1 MKRRILEVKTWL
13 NSGNVVFSC
22 EEADAA
28 ALADR
33 IERMMQCEF
42 GLDIPVFVI
51 LQEELA
57 DILRHAPDWWGTENQ
72 EIYDNLVFL
81 LPPVTFQEVYH
92 EIGAPKEGLEQIQ
105 EYRSAVFWSFSRKEY
120 QKTNWWPKTARR
132 GYWLE
137 ADNQNREYR
146 PENRLYVN
154 ASCRRSAR
162 CLDVLSFLPFGIMRS
177 YPGFCRRKQLEY
189 NPGLTHRRR
198 AGHPASQQ
206 AHE

>member
-1 MKRRILEVKTWL
+1 MKRPVLEVKTWL

-51 LQEELA
+51 LQEELV

-81 LPPVTFQEVYH
+81 LPACNFPGSISRDWRAERG
-92 EIGAPKEGLEQIQ
+92 IGTNTGISVRCVLVIQPKGVSENQLVAEDGRADIGSKLTI
-105 EYRSAVFWSFSRKEY
+105 RTANTVRKI
-120 QKTNWWPKTARR
+120 
-132 GYWLE
+132 
-137 ADNQNREYR
+137 
-146 PENRLYVN
+146 V
-154 ASCRRSAR
+154 C
-162 CLDVLSFLPFGIMRS
+162 M
-177 YPGFCRRKQLEY
+177 
-189 NPGLTHRRR
+189 
-198 AGHPASQQ
+198 
-206 AHE
+206 

>member
-1 MKRRILEVKTWL
+1 MKRHIALLRGINISGKNKVPMAELKKGFEAAGFPEVKTWL

-57 DILRHAPDWWGTENQ
+57 DILRHAPEWWGTENQ
-72 EIYDNLVFL
+72 EVYDNLVFL

-120 QKTNWWPKTARR
+120 QKTNWWPKTAR
-132 GYWLE
+132 
-137 ADNQNREYR
+137 ADIGSKLTIRTANT
-146 PENRLYVN
+146 V
-154 ASCRRSAR
+154 
-162 CLDVLSFLPFGIMRS
+162 
-177 YPGFCRRKQLEY
+177 RKIVCM
-189 NPGLTHRRR
+189 
-198 AGHPASQQ
+198 
-206 AHE
+206 

>member
-1 MKRRILEVKTWL
+1 MRQRWPTAT
-13 NSGNVVFSC
+13 GC
-22 EEADAA
+22 
-28 ALADR
+28 
-33 IERMMQCEF
+33 MMQCEF
-42 GLDIPVFVI
+42 GPGYSPFLLFYRRS
-51 LQEELA
+51 LRTF
-57 DILRHAPDWWGTENQ
+57 LRHAPEWWGTENQ

-120 QKTNWWPKTARR
+120 QKTNWWPKTARS

-162 CLDVLSFLPFGIMRS
+162 RLVCFRFFR
-177 YPGFCRRKQLEY
+177 LESCV
-189 NPGLTHRRR
+189 PIR
-198 AGHPASQQ
+198 AFAEGNN
-206 AHE
+206 